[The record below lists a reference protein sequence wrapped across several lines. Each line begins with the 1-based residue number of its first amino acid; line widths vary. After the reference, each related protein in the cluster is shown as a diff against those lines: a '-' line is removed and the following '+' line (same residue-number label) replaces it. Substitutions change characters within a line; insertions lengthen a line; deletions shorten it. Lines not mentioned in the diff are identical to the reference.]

1 MFNRFFAWFIR
12 YLPCIV
18 ELHAQVVITRFVVLV
33 IRRFDCGPFLW
44 LVQLKAQE
52 ITNIV
57 NAFNDSSNLAQSGL
71 FLGGT
76 KFLVIQGEQG
86 VVIRGKKVYF

>member
-1 MFNRFFAWFIR
+1 MLNEFESPD
-12 YLPCIV
+12 YL
-18 ELHAQVVITRFVVLV
+18 
-33 IRRFDCGPFLW
+33 
-44 LVQLKAQE
+44 LVQLKPEE

-57 NAFNDSSNLAQSGL
+57 NAFTDSGNLAQSGL

-86 VVIRGKKVYF
+86 VVIRGKKVCVYNELPVNLLLSISRYL